1 MYTKGER
8 LTDRRRPPLP
18 SLSHVDL
25 QFYNS
30 YIRAETVAH
39 AMIHQLTSPPP
50 EFADVIKAHFRK
62 AWHTLIRRDLLA
74 WGERNDLVAPE
85 GAATDP
91 GWGASQS
98 QIHRMAWFRAAQGP
112 GNYKKLI
119 LQEVAKMDELVAA
132 LGGAVM
138 VMPDAGAEGGGGVA
152 ADLREEAAGAAG
164 GGGGKSDGRAAAAS
178 SAASA
183 AAMATAVAG
192 SGKAGSS
199 GSGSCVQGVRF

>member
-1 MYTKGER
+1 M
-8 LTDRRRPPLP
+8 
-18 SLSHVDL
+18 DL

-50 EFADVIKAHFRK
+50 EFAPVIKAYFRK

-138 VMPDAGAEGGGGVA
+138 PDAGAAAAEGGGGVA
-152 ADLREEAAGAAG
+152 ADLREEAAGATG
-164 GGGGKSDGRAAAAS
+164 GGGGKSDGSAAAAS

-192 SGKAGSS
+192 GGKAGSS
-199 GSGSCVQGVRF
+199 GGAAT